1 MDEVFSK
8 VRTVTARILRVDE
21 NRIEMTTR
29 FRADLG
35 ADSINLVE
43 IAMALESEF
52 DVTLDD
58 DEIGNI
64 AAVEDAVR
72 YILKHK

>member
-1 MDEVFSK
+1 MDDIFNR
-8 VRTVTARILRVDE
+8 VRSVTARVLRVDE
-21 NRIEMTTR
+21 NRIEMVTR
-29 FRADLG
+29 FKVDLG

-64 AAVEDAVR
+64 VAVEDAVK
-72 YILKHK
+72 YIQKHK

>member
-1 MDEVFSK
+1 MDDVFSR
-8 VRTVTARILRVDE
+8 VRSVTARVLRVDE
-21 NRIEMTTR
+21 DRIEMGTR
-29 FRADLG
+29 FKADLG

-58 DEIGNI
+58 DEVGSIV
-64 AAVEDAVR
+64 AVEDAVR
-72 YILKHK
+72 YIQKHK

>member
-1 MDEVFSK
+1 MDDVINR
-8 VRTVTARILRVDE
+8 VRSVTARILRVDE
-21 NRIEMTTR
+21 HRIEMGTR
-29 FRADLG
+29 FKADLG

-58 DEIGNI
+58 DEVGSIV
-64 AAVEDAVR
+64 AVEDAVR
-72 YILKHK
+72 YIQKHK

>member
-1 MDEVFSK
+1 M
-8 VRTVTARILRVDE
+8 
-21 NRIEMTTR
+21 
-29 FRADLG
+29 DLG

-64 AAVEDAVR
+64 VAVEDAVK
-72 YILKHK
+72 YIQKHK